1 MFSRLYLGVH
11 SPADIVSGTF
21 SFMTRDFEGHSDVG
35 DFGMVTVPRCWY
47 QNHYDSIFSLMSVAF
62 SIRGVSF

>member
-21 SFMTRDFEGHSDVG
+21 SFTRDFEGRGDVG
-35 DFGMVTVPRCWY
+35 DFGMVAVPRCW
-47 QNHYDSIFSLMSVAF
+47 
-62 SIRGVSF
+62 